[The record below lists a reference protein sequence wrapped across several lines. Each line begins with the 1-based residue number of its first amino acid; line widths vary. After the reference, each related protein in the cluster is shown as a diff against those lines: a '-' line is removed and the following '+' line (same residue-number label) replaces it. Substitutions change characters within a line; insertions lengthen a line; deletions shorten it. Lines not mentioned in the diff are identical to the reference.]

1 MGEKDKEEGG
11 IKVTDKRRFT
21 AEGEDRP
28 ETVGEEEKRAQ
39 PEPAA
44 EAKAKK
50 EQKIPEID
58 FPTFILS
65 LATSAQVHLGAV
77 PNPATGKQEKD
88 LNLAK
93 QTIDIL
99 ALLQEKTKGNLSSEE
114 ERLLQHLLYDLR
126 MTYVELGKGKKGEKG
141 E

>member
-11 IKVTDKRRFT
+11 VKVTDKRRFT
-21 AEGEDRP
+21 EEGKERP
-28 ETVGEEEKRAQ
+28 EAGGEEKAR
-39 PEPAA
+39 PKPAA

-50 EQKIPEID
+50 EQRVPEID

-77 PNPATGKQEKD
+77 PNPATGKQERD

-99 ALLQEKTKGNLSSEE
+99 GLLQDKTKGNLSSEE

-126 MTYVELGKGKKGEKG
+126 MTYVELDKGKKSESG
-141 E
+141 

>member
-11 IKVTDKRRFT
+11 VKVTDKRRFT
-21 AEGEDRP
+21 AEGEKRP
-28 ETVGEEEKRAQ
+28 ETSGEEGAQ

-44 EAKAKK
+44 GAKAKE

-99 ALLQEKTKGNLSSEE
+99 GLLQDKTKGNLSSDE

-126 MTYVELGKGKKGEKG
+126 VTYVDLDKGKKSKKSE
-141 E
+141 

>member
-1 MGEKDKEEGG
+1 MGAKDKEGEGV
-11 IKVTDKRRFT
+11 KVTDKRRFT
-21 AEGEDRP
+21 AEGKGRP
-28 ETVGEEEKRAQ
+28 ETGGEEKAR
-39 PEPAA
+39 PEPPAG
-44 EAKAKK
+44 AKAKK